1 MPNPFSKVPLVIAHR
16 GASGYHPEHTLS
28 AYRIAVGLGADGVEP
43 DLVATKDGVL
53 VIRHENEISR
63 TTDVAAHPE
72 FSERRTTKTVDGKV
86 LTGWFTEDFT
96 WDELKT
102 LRATEPLPGIRHG
115 NTVHDGKEPI
125 QRFQDLLQML
135 DDHSPTVQVVAEV
148 KHASYFRSL
157 GIHLD
162 VLLAEALDRAGWV
175 DDERLTVESFELSFL
190 DRIRA
195 RGVRARFVYL
205 VEASGCPAD
214 DPETPYAW
222 VRTDEGLRSLAGRV
236 DGISVDKK
244 LLLHKDVHGRIVTT
258 DLVER
263 AHAAGLVIFCWTL
276 RAENRFL
283 HPQHRSGG
291 VEWDIGN
298 WAVEFALILES
309 GVDAVFSD
317 HPDLAI
323 EVRDGIVEGRRT
335 REAAAS

>member
-1 MPNPFSKVPLVIAHR
+1 MLSPTPKVPLVIAHR

-53 VIRHENEISR
+53 VIRHENEISK
-63 TTDVAAHPE
+63 TTDIAAHPE

-96 WDELKT
+96 WDELQT

-115 NTVHDGKEPI
+115 NTRHDGKEPI
-125 QRFQDLLQML
+125 QRFEDLLRML
-135 DDHSPTVQVVAEV
+135 DDHGPTVGVVAEV
-148 KHASYFRSL
+148 KHATYFRGL

-162 VLLAEALDRAGWV
+162 VLFAEALERAGWL

-190 DRIRA
+190 DRVRDL
-195 RGVRARFVYL
+195 GVRARFVYL
-205 VEASGCPAD
+205 LEASGCPAD
-214 DPETPYAW
+214 DPGTPYASA
-222 VRTDEGLRSLAGRV
+222 RTDEGLRGLAGRV

-244 LLLHKDVHGRIVTT
+244 LLLQKDPHGRIGTT

-283 HPQHRSGG
+283 DRQHRVGG

-298 WAVEFALILES
+298 WAAEFALILES
-309 GVDAVFSD
+309 GIDGVFSD

-323 EVRDGIVEGRRT
+323 EVRDRIVEGRRV
-335 REAAAS
+335 REAASS